1 MRIPTFD
8 VLFPLVQLRRELR
21 YSLVRIQRRAWAKT
35 WVPIFEA
42 LLKEA
47 DAAIAQE
54 MKLRDAQ
61 EAAEADVDE
70 ADYGLDSLALYTAKV
85 ARSEL
90 SGDVLST
97 FQKALFG
104 SDRPSE
110 FVRPKLG
117 DQLEQMRTWPSVL
130 ADAPTAA
137 LKDLLPRTQ
146 AVLKTCDA
154 ALKANTDATAAL
166 QAFRVSTH
174 APLVNK
180 VNGERKALGGD
191 AQKQAHDPQ
200 FGADAAVGLFRASER
215 SRAARPE
222 TVATLRDEIAET
234 ETALAHLKERLAQ
247 LLSQEEAEA
256 KAEAE
261 RRSKAQIIADLEK
274 AQADTEA
281 KLAALRE
288 EVKLPRKK

>member
-8 VLFPLVQLRRELR
+8 VLFPLAQLRRELR
-21 YSLVRIQRRAWAKT
+21 YTLVRIQRRSWAKT

-42 LLKEA
+42 LLAEV
-47 DAAIAQE
+47 DAALAE
-54 MKLRDAQ
+54 ELKLRDAQ

-70 ADYGLDSLALYTAKV
+70 ADYGLDTLALATAKL

-90 SGDVLST
+90 SGDALMT
-97 FQKALFG
+97 FLKALFG
-104 SDRPSE
+104 SERPSA

-117 DQLEQMRTWPSVL
+117 DELEQMRTWPSVL
-130 ADAPTAA
+130 GTAPTVA
-137 LKDLLPRTQ
+137 LQDLLPRVQ
-146 AVLKTCDA
+146 SALKVCDA

-191 AQKQAHDPQ
+191 AEKQALDPQ
-200 FGADAAVGLFRASER
+200 FGPDAAAGLFRPGER
-215 SRAARPE
+215 GRPARPE
-222 TVATLRDEIAET
+222 TVASLRGDIAEA
-234 ETALAHLKERLAQ
+234 ESALSHLKERLAQ
-247 LLSQEEAEA
+247 QVSQAEAEA
-256 KAEAE
+256 RAEAE
-261 RRSKAQIIADLEK
+261 RQNKAQLIAELER

-281 KLAALRE
+281 KLQALRE
-288 EVKLPRKK
+288 EVKPRKK